1 MRVAAGS
8 LRVAAGS
15 LKVAAAIGAV
25 LALSLPALALA
36 HASLV
41 TSDPANG
48 STITTPYTLTATFA
62 EETDPARSTLVVENS
77 AGAQVATG
85 AVNADDQTKMTAQLP
100 ALPDG
105 VYTVRWTTVTPDDNG
120 VERGTFTFNV
130 GSVSA
135 TPVPTPAPAGGATG
149 SSNDVLIA
157 AGLAVVLI
165 VGVVAFVF
173 VRGRR

>member
-1 MRVAAGS
+1 MRVAARS
-8 LRVAAGS
+8 LRVAAAI
-15 LKVAAAIGAV
+15 AATLAFAALPVIV
-25 LALSLPALALA
+25 LG
-36 HASLV
+36 HAALV

-48 STITTPYTLTATFA
+48 ATIQTPYTLVATFA
-62 EETDPARSTLVVENS
+62 EETDPARSTLVVENGS
-77 AGAQVATG
+77 GAQVATG
-85 AVNADDQTKMTAQLP
+85 TVNADDATKMTAQLP

-130 GSVSA
+130 GSVST
-135 TPVPTPAPAGGATG
+135 TPVPTPPTAGGASG

-157 AGLAVVLI
+157 VGLAVVLI

-173 VRGRR
+173 LRGRR